1 VGTLRWKTFTRMYG
15 WLWVRDSEQGVPCE
29 QRTGQAN
36 DAAGKSDPA
45 HSGANRLPSEHTED
59 SLRQRTA
66 VRSHHQDGRVPP
78 LFHEREGAGILDG
91 IATKG
96 NGCIVTAALTFGT
109 NAFIQPPDGGV
120 IEQQSLSRNL
130 EKIHE
135 WIKPLDVRQF
145 VRDNRLQ
152 LLLGKA
158 RESSH
163 RQQDDRTKP
172 ANDRW
177 RCTVWHIASTR
188 ALGAVECLL
197 RSRSRSRNPPAERR
211 LKKTTPNSQAS
222 TSQGRTSHDAGVREG
237 ADELPTTTSSVS
249 VGCVSATED
258 DFA

>member
-15 WLWVRDSEQGVPCE
+15 WLWVRDSEQGIPCE

-172 ANDRW
+172 ANDR
-177 RCTVWHIASTR
+177 
-188 ALGAVECLL
+188 
-197 RSRSRSRNPPAERR
+197 RR
-211 LKKTTPNSQAS
+211 LQPQALAVTNRPIQTKLALYCLAHRKHPGARSGRMLVALALQEQKSARGTKTEENHSKQPSFHQPGQNVPRRRSP
-222 TSQGRTSHDAGVREG
+222 G
-237 ADELPTTTSSVS
+237 
-249 VGCVSATED
+249 GCR
-258 DFA
+258 